1 MNDRKK
7 SRPES
12 GKPDSKTKSSVSQ
25 RRGRPRASKVG
36 SSEDPAED
44 IISAAA
50 LLFAQNGY
58 AGTTT
63 GQIAHKAGL
72 QQSSLYYYF
81 SNKSEIL
88 TALIYPLTRMQIE
101 FLNCMRQ
108 LDRKAASKLWRFIEF
123 DVETLTNAPVNITEV
138 LSTGSD
144 ADFRVFWQ
152 ERDELTVGVEELL
165 REGIKEGDLIDMD
178 TNVAAHSLIC
188 FSEGLQSWFHDQRY
202 PQRQAPQS
210 HPPNTAAVA
219 DFLSDWLIRGLLS
232 EGTDKTLIQKEA
244 RLVQKDVTN
253 IMKRTTGA

>member
-1 MNDRKK
+1 MNKRKK
-7 SRPES
+7 SRPKTYNHDS
-12 GKPDSKTKSSVSQ
+12 GSKPTVAH
-25 RRGRPRASKVG
+25 RRGRPRASDTG
-36 SSEDPAED
+36 SSEDPAHD

-63 GQIAHKAGL
+63 GQIARKAGL

-108 LDRKAASKLWRFIEF
+108 IDRKAASKLWRFIEF
-123 DVETLTNAPVNITEV
+123 DVETLKNAPVNITEI

-144 ADFRVFWQ
+144 ADFNVFWH

-165 REGIKEGDLIDMD
+165 REGIREGDLIDMD
-178 TNVAAHSLIC
+178 TNIAAHSLIC
-188 FSEGLQSWFHDQRY
+188 FSEGVQSWFHDQRF
-202 PQRQAPQS
+202 PQKKTPQS
-210 HPPNTAAVA
+210 RPPDTPAVA
-219 DFLSDWLIRGLLS
+219 DFLAEWLIKGLLS
-232 EGTDKTLIQKEA
+232 EDTDKELIRNQAK
-244 RLVQKDVTN
+244 LVQKELSTLMDQK
-253 IMKRTTGA
+253 IDY